1 MLRALGPR
9 AQSARLLASHCVT
22 CMSSPSPKESIDDT
36 IDTSL
41 TLNTS
46 LNSRGGQSHHC
57 GSSWYRWTIDA
68 DSSERS
74 EVRVGGVLC
83 DEVRTNQAR
92 SPVHPRRFGKSCLVT
107 LLGENFDQVSK
118 Y

>member
-22 CMSSPSPKESIDDT
+22 CMSSPSQEISIDDT
-36 IDTSL
+36 IDSVARW
-41 TLNTS
+41 NTS
-46 LNSRGGQSHHC
+46 FNSRGGQSHHC
-57 GSSWYRWTIDA
+57 GSSWYRWTVDA

-83 DEVRTNQAR
+83 DEVRKNQAR
-92 SPVHPRRFGKSCLVT
+92 SPGAIKGLASR
-107 LLGENFDQVSK
+107 D
-118 Y
+118 

>member
-1 MLRALGPR
+1 MPVPVG
-9 AQSARLLASHCVT
+9 T
-22 CMSSPSPKESIDDT
+22 
-36 IDTSL
+36 
-41 TLNTS
+41 
-46 LNSRGGQSHHC
+46 G
-57 GSSWYRWTIDA
+57 WTIDA

-92 SPVHPRRFGKSCLVT
+92 SPVHTRRFGKSCLVT

-118 Y
+118 FEDAGAKRQRFCARKR